1 MCCFGMALSHT
12 LKKKCIVLAWHRAD
26 SGVFM
31 CCIGMALRYNFQRF
45 LCIVLALCQHSTEL
59 VWKLSCVTAVW
70 QSRVQFLS
78 AVSARF
84 LRNSRR
90 ERDHSHDS
98 PFQTQFSSVYW
109 VHGRLCRHHRRDSSQ
124 LKDFLAT
131 HQRVVQDDCHVDDS
145 RRSPNGR
152 RTAQRHSKGRLA
164 VKDAQR

>member
-1 MCCFGMALSHT
+1 MCYIGMALSHT
-12 LKKKCIVLAWHRAD
+12 LTNFYVLYLHGIELIRESSCVASAWHCAIIF
-26 SGVFM
+26 SGF
-31 CCIGMALRYNFQRF
+31 Y
-45 LCIVLALCQHSTEL
+45 ALCQHSTEL

-78 AVSARF
+78 AVLARF

-90 ERDHSHDS
+90 ERDHSHDG

-124 LKDFLAT
+124 LKDYLAT